1 MNTIKAEIFSGRF
14 LYRQKSALIFWFG
27 LVVVALLLSFLRH
40 DIINNY
46 KVFKYVFYHTVQ
58 QKNLYFF
65 YPADHGDVNLYGPIF
80 SMVIAPFALLPDAIG
95 SKLWVIGGAAF
106 LFFAIMQLP
115 VKKEFRYAII
125 VLNAIEMMN
134 VAAWYQSNAVI
145 AACIILGFVYTHRG
159 KEHWALF
166 FILLAAFIK
175 IYGIAG
181 LAFFFF
187 SNNKLKYIL
196 WFVIWSVI
204 FFLLP
209 VTISSFH
216 FIIQSYS
223 DWYNALVQKSAKN
236 INTFI
241 HNDFQ
246 DISVMGM
253 IRRIFRFPQ
262 LNNNYVYIPAF
273 IFFGLQYL
281 QVKYFSDIR
290 YRLYILCSALIF
302 VVIFSTGSESP
313 TYIIAFPAIC
323 LWYFL
328 QNKTKLVNT
337 YFIFAFILTSLSYS
351 DLLTPYV
358 REHIARPYSIK
369 ALPSFITW
377 FIICIQVYSRQF
389 LRLDLQKTIHV

>member
-1 MNTIKAEIFSGRF
+1 MNAVKAEIFSGRF
-14 LYRQKSALIFWFG
+14 LYRHKSALLFWFG
-27 LVVVALLLSFLRH
+27 LVFVALLLSFLHH
-40 DIINNY
+40 DTFNNY
-46 KVFKYVFYHTVQ
+46 KIFKYVFYHTLE
-58 QKNLYFF
+58 QKNLYLP
-65 YPADHGDVNLYGPIF
+65 YPEYGDVNLYGPVF
-80 SMVIAPFALLPDAIG
+80 SMVIAPFALLPDALG
-95 SKLWVIGGAAF
+95 SKLWVIAGAAF

-115 VKKEFRYAII
+115 IKKEFRYAII

-166 FILLAAFIK
+166 FILLAAFVK
-175 IYGIAG
+175 IYGLAG

-187 SNNKLKYIL
+187 SNNKWRYIL
-196 WFVIWSVI
+196 WFVIWSAV

-216 FIIQSYS
+216 FIVQSYG
-223 DWYNALVQKSAKN
+223 DWYNAVVQKSAKN
-236 INTFI
+236 LNTFI
-241 HNDFQ
+241 THDFQ
-246 DISVMGM
+246 DISAMGM
-253 IRRIFRFPQ
+253 IRRVFKFPQ
-262 LNNNYVYIPAF
+262 LNYTYIYITA
-273 IFFGLQYL
+273 IILFGLQYL
-281 QVKYFSDIR
+281 QVKYYSDIR

-313 TYIIAFPAIC
+313 SYIIAFPAIC

-328 QNKTKLVNT
+328 QNKSRAVNAF
-337 YFIFAFILTSLSYS
+337 FILAFLLTSLSYS

-369 ALPSFITW
+369 ALPAFITW
-377 FIICIQVYSRQF
+377 LIICWQVYSRQF
-389 LRLDLQKTIHV
+389 LRVDLQKTI